1 MNQYLV
7 MLSIGPVQS
16 MIAAARRSRD
26 LWSGSWLLS
35 ELAKSCAK
43 SLKEQDATLIF
54 PYVENPSLLD
64 MNSEFSVGNKLQV
77 VIAANSTDELIRI
90 INQAKQAT
98 QARFLYEADAAI
110 KQLDHAKDDI
120 RQEVWDAQKNQLS

>member
-54 PYVENPSLLD
+54 P
-64 MNSEFSVGNKLQV
+64 
-77 VIAANSTDELIRI
+77 
-90 INQAKQAT
+90 
-98 QARFLYEADAAI
+98 
-110 KQLDHAKDDI
+110 
-120 RQEVWDAQKNQLS
+120 